1 MSGFTEGAYKLPHEE
16 RSDGNL
22 GRTSL
27 PINKSGQSVG
37 TSIGRDAAKGLEVQS
52 SWLFTSHGLF
62 FLNRL
67 SVSAGKKA
75 ELARSVVVQSDG
87 KIVFAGPMEHDTAAT
102 GDSAPDRDIAIARFD
117 NTGQLDQTFGTNGIT
132 RLDPSTEAVSGE
144 AFRGDTA

>member
-1 MSGFTEGAYKLPHEE
+1 M
-16 RSDGNL
+16 
-22 GRTSL
+22 
-27 PINKSGQSVG
+27 
-37 TSIGRDAAKGLEVQS
+37 
-52 SWLFTSHGLF
+52 
-62 FLNRL
+62 

-87 KIVFAGPMEHDTAAT
+87 KIVIAGPMEHDTAAT

-144 AFRGDTA
+144 AFRGDTALRLTVFVGKQPRGRLRKNIWEPARTRFRRACQRLSV